1 MISKNLILVALCAI
15 FSIALVMADCP
26 NQCSGHG
33 TCGENNKCLCYPGW
47 NLGDCSRKT
56 CPANAANEECSG
68 RGECDAKTGNCKCD
82 AGYEGEACQRSSC
95 PNACSGHGSC
105 EGPEDARYCK
115 CDGGFSGADCTYRL
129 CPKGDDPLTTETYA
143 GSGKEQQ
150 DEIQT
155 VTITLSSSGYK
166 IDGDFVITF
175 EDAYGGSWTT
185 RPITAGDASATL
197 EEKTVEDIL
206 ESLPNQ
212 VLPDVTVDLATKSD
226 SVNEYTVTFVSA
238 ANSGDVNP
246 LVCKTDG
253 CNLDGCQPRYAGIL
267 KKKSRTFAGATDFTL
282 SFFGDNTASQ
292 DITVDTGSNGVTA
305 TSSTIL
311 TFASSAVTK
320 TKTPV
325 AGATVTIGSVTTT
338 LASVSLDGKVFTFD
352 SAHGV
357 SDMSSG
363 NLVISF
369 TNRANTVA
377 LMGTAASDMAQAV
390 GQTAASAAQSIEIVV
405 AGGKS
410 KLTVGGTTTTGIDL
424 TQHIHVGDI
433 LSSTDAFVDAGDAS
447 ADLLVVSVTALEVE
461 LTKGGAVLTA
471 KAAVTSGNLNLITIK
486 KTVSPLSDSAA
497 GDSIEFSGT
506 GSNNKE
512 FTISS
517 VSSTARSAV
526 LNGVVVTEGA
536 PSGAYGGVIR
546 KKPAPSEIT
555 CVVAETKKGTKEA
568 EECSTRGICDGSS
581 GICECFPGY
590 TGEACDTQT
599 NMM

>member
-1 MISKNLILVALCAI
+1 
-15 FSIALVMADCP
+15 
-26 NQCSGHG
+26 
-33 TCGENNKCLCYPGW
+33 
-47 NLGDCSRKT
+47 
-56 CPANAANEECSG
+56 
-68 RGECDAKTGNCKCD
+68 
-82 AGYEGEACQRSSC
+82 
-95 PNACSGHGSC
+95 
-105 EGPEDARYCK
+105 
-115 CDGGFSGADCTYRL
+115 
-129 CPKGDDPLTTETYA
+129 LTTETYA

-185 RPITAGDASATL
+185 RPITVGDASATL

-212 VLPDVTVDLATKSD
+212 VLPDVTVDLAAKTD
-226 SVNEYTVTFVSA
+226 TINQYTVTFVSA

-253 CNLDGCQPRYAGIL
+253 CNLDGCQPRYTGIL
-267 KKKSRTFAGATDFTL
+267 KKVSRTFAGSTGYTFN
-282 SFFGDNTASQ
+282 FFGDNTASQ
-292 DITVDTGSNGVTA
+292 SITVDTGSNGVTA
-305 TSSTIL
+305 TSTTIL
-311 TFASSAVTK
+311 TFASSPVSL

-325 AGATVTIGSVTTT
+325 AGATVTIGAVTTT
-338 LASVSLDGKVFTFD
+338 LASLSLDGKVFTFN

-363 NLVISF
+363 NLVLSF
-369 TNRANTVA
+369 TNLANTVA
-377 LMGTAASDMAQAV
+377 LVGSATSDMEQAV
-390 GQTAASAAQSIEIVV
+390 GVASASGAQSITIVV
-405 AGGKS
+405 ASGVS
-410 KLTVGGTTTTGIDL
+410 KLTVGGTGTAGIDL
-424 TQHIHVGDI
+424 TKHIHVGDI
-433 LSSTDAFVDAGDAS
+433 LQSTDAFVDAGDATT
-447 ADLLVVSVTALEVE
+447 DLLVTSVSALEVG
-461 LTKGGAVLTA
+461 LTKGGAALTA
-471 KAAVTSGNLNLITIK
+471 KAEVTTGNLNLITIK
-486 KTVSPLSDSAA
+486 KTSSLLTDSAA
-497 GDSIEFSGT
+497 GDTVEFSGT

-526 LNGVVVTEGA
+526 LNGVVVTEALTTGDFGA
-536 PSGAYGGVIR
+536 VIR
-546 KKPAPSEIT
+546 KKPTPSEIT

-568 EECSTRGICDGSS
+568 EECSTRGICDGIS

-599 NMM
+599 YMM